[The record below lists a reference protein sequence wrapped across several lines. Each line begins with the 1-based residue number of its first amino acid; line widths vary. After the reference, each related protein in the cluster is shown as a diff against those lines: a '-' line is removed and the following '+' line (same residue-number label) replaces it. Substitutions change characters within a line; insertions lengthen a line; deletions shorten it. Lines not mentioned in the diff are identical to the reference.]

1 MQKPVV
7 DLKFIKD
14 VGFIGDLSLQD
25 ADVLAYHSMNSK
37 SILEFGA
44 GGSTQIFSQ
53 CCDGNVIS
61 VETSP
66 EWVDKTLINLS
77 KIKKCSEVTFVEYQT
92 DFPMRFDVIFVDGVD
107 HLRADFAEK
116 TWNNLKVGG
125 VMIFHDTRREHD
137 FRNAMQLV
145 FKHFNEIS
153 CIEVNAQAS
162 DGKSSNMT
170 VICKKDH
177 EGYVDW
183 NQSENKPLWAY
194 GVTDDSV
201 NQQLWRL
208 N

>member
-1 MQKPVV
+1 MSN
-7 DLKFIKD
+7 LKNLIG

-25 ADVLAYHSMNSK
+25 ADVLAKFASK
-37 SILEFGA
+37 SRFILEFGA
-44 GGSTQIFSQ
+44 GGSTQIFAQ
-53 CCDGNVIS
+53 CCEEKVIS
-61 VETSP
+61 VETSK
-66 EWVDKTLINLS
+66 EWMDKTLINLN
-77 KIKKCSEVTFVEYQT
+77 KLDDRCEVFLVEYQT
-92 DFPMRFDVIFVDGVD
+92 DFEEKFDLIFVDGVD

-116 TWNNLKVGG
+116 TWKNLRVGG

-137 FRNAMQLV
+137 FKNAMKLV
-145 FKHFNEIS
+145 FNHFNEIS
-153 CIEVNAQAS
+153 FIEVNARAS

>member
-1 MQKPVV
+1 MSN
-7 DLKFIKD
+7 LKNLIG

-25 ADVLAYHSMNSK
+25 ADVLAKFASK
-37 SILEFGA
+37 SKLALEFGA
-44 GGSTQIFSQ
+44 GGSTQILAQLCSEH
-53 CCDGNVIS
+53 VVS
-61 VETSP
+61 VETSV
-66 EWVDKTLINLS
+66 EWVNKTTINLS
-77 KIKKCSEVTFVEYQT
+77 KVKNNCEVVFVDYGT
-92 DFPMRFDVIFVDGVD
+92 KLADKFDMIFVDGVD
-107 HLRADFAEK
+107 HLRSEFAENH
-116 TWNNLKVGG
+116 WNNLRVGG

-137 FRNAMQLV
+137 FKNAMKLV
-145 FKHFNEIS
+145 FNHFNEIS
-153 CIEVNAQAS
+153 FIEVNAKAS

-194 GVTDDSV
+194 GVTEDSV

>member
-1 MQKPVV
+1 MG
-7 DLKFIKD
+7 DLKFIKGL
-14 VGFIGDLSLQD
+14 GFIGDLSLQD
-25 ADVLAYHSMNSK
+25 ADVLAAYASHSK

-44 GGSTQIFSQ
+44 GGSTQIFAQ
-53 CCDGNVIS
+53 CCRGQVIS

-66 EWVDKTLINLS
+66 EWVDKTITNLN
-77 KIKKCSEVTFVEYQT
+77 KLDERCEVLLVEYQSEFQ
-92 DFPMRFDVIFVDGVD
+92 DKFDMIFVDGVD
-107 HLRADFAEK
+107 HLRSDFAEK
-116 TWNNLKVGG
+116 TWKNLNVGG

-153 CIEVNAQAS
+153 LIKVNATAS

-170 VICKKDH
+170 VIYKKDH

-201 NQQLWRL
+201 NQQLWSL

>member
-1 MQKPVV
+1 MNR
-7 DLKFIKD
+7 LKWIND
-14 VGFIGDLSLQD
+14 VAFTGDLSLQD
-25 ADVLAYHSMNSK
+25 ADVLAFHALDSN

-44 GGSTQIFSQ
+44 GGSTQIFAQ
-53 CCDGNVIS
+53 CGQEKVIS
-61 VETSP
+61 IETSP
-66 EWVDKTLINLS
+66 EWVEKTLLNLS
-77 KIKKCSEVTFVEYQT
+77 KIDDKCEVSFYEYQT
-92 DFPMRFDVIFVDGVD
+92 DFSDQFDLIFVDGVD
-107 HLRADFAEK
+107 HLRADFAEN
-116 TWNNLKVGG
+116 TWKNLKVGG
-125 VMIFHDTRREHD
+125 FMIFHDTRREHD

-153 CIEVNAQAS
+153 TIEVNAKAS

-194 GVTDDSV
+194 GVTEDSV